1 VTLKNNEEFALDTIR
16 LTINGQEIETRK
28 GMTVLEAAQM
38 AGIYIPALCSH
49 PDLPSSREA
58 KADEFIYRGTELIKN
73 DNSTTEFEGCKLC
86 VVEIEGIDGLP
97 TACITEVAE
106 DMVVHTN
113 TPQVQEKRR
122 ENLKLILLEHPNIC
136 LTCDRKERCSPFDIC
151 LRSVKVTARCLLCP
165 QNSHCELQ
173 KVADYIDLE
182 EVILPYVPKEI
193 PLDKETPL
201 FDRDYNLCI
210 GCTRCVRVCQ
220 EGRGVKAL
228 GFVFQDGKVVVG
240 AKALTLKESGCK
252 FCGACAEVCPTGA
265 ITDRGIKF
273 DEREAKLVPC
283 RDACPAGIDIPR
295 YIRLIKEGKFAESV
309 AVIREKVPFPAT
321 LGYVCLHF
329 CEEKCR
335 HIELNESIAIRVLK
349 RFAAECDAGSWKQRT
364 KFAPSTGKRVAIVG
378 SGPAGLTA
386 AYYLTKL
393 GNSVTVFEALPVAGG
408 MLRVGIPEYRLPKE
422 IVEGEIEEIKSIGV
436 DIKTNTRIESL
447 NVLLEEGYDAI
458 LLTVGAHQGVKLPL
472 PGADLDGVLI
482 NTSFLK
488 DVSLGK
494 EVKIGK
500 RMVVLGGG
508 NVAFD
513 CARTALRLGA
523 TDVHIAC
530 LEPRDG
536 MLATPDE
543 IREGEAEGITI
554 HASHT
559 FTRIVGDD
567 GHITGIECLDVRSFG
582 FDSLGRLHVDTVASS
597 EHVLPADT
605 VIFAVGQV
613 PEIGLIEGVDGIKT
627 VRRRYL
633 EVDSVTLAT
642 GREGIFAAGDVVTG
656 TTSVIEAIAAGRRA
670 ATFIDR
676 YLGGSGDI
684 DEVLVDVEKAN
695 PYLEREEGFADR
707 QRLPMPCLPVEQ
719 RHGNFAKVELG
730 FDEAEAIGEA
740 ERCLQCDLR
749 FEISSPPPPPEKQP
763 QFSEKAIS
771 ELRCS

>member
-1 VTLKNNEEFALDTIR
+1 L
-16 LTINGQEIETRK
+16 
-28 GMTVLEAAQM
+28 
-38 AGIYIPALCSH
+38 
-49 PDLPSSREA
+49 
-58 KADEFIYRGTELIKN
+58 
-73 DNSTTEFEGCKLC
+73 
-86 VVEIEGIDGLP
+86 
-97 TACITEVAE
+97 
-106 DMVVHTN
+106 
-113 TPQVQEKRR
+113 
-122 ENLKLILLEHPNIC
+122 
-136 LTCDRKERCSPFDIC
+136 
-151 LRSVKVTARCLLCP
+151 
-165 QNSHCELQ
+165 
-173 KVADYIDLE
+173 
-182 EVILPYVPKEI
+182 
-193 PLDKETPL
+193 
-201 FDRDYNLCI
+201 
-210 GCTRCVRVCQ
+210 
-220 EGRGVKAL
+220 RGVDAL

-240 AKALTLKESGCK
+240 AKAPTLKESECK

-265 ITDRGIKF
+265 VTDRGIKF
-273 DEREAKLVPC
+273 DEREAKLIPC
-283 RDACPAGIDIPR
+283 RDACPAGIDVPR

-309 AVIREKVPFPAT
+309 AVIREKAPFPAT

-335 HIELNESIAIRVLK
+335 RGELNDSIAIRVLK
-349 RFAAECDAGSWKQRT
+349 RFAAERDPGLWKQRS

-408 MLRVGIPEYRLPKE
+408 MLRVGIPKYRLPKE
-422 IVEGEIEEIKSIGV
+422 VLEGEIEEIKSIGV
-436 DIKTNTRIESL
+436 DIKTNAKVESL
-447 NVLLEEGYDAI
+447 DVLLKEGYDAI
-458 LLTVGAHQGVKLPL
+458 LLTVGAHQGIKLPL
-472 PGADLDGVLI
+472 PGADLEGVLI

-488 DVSLGK
+488 DVSLGR

-500 RMVVLGGG
+500 RVVVLGGG

-530 LEPRDG
+530 LEPGDG

-543 IREGEAEGITI
+543 ISEGEAEGIII

-559 FTRIVGDD
+559 FTRIVGAD
-567 GHITGIECLDVRSFG
+567 GYVTGIECLDVRSFE
-582 FDSLGRLHVDTVASS
+582 FDSKGRLHVDTVAGS

-613 PEIGLIEGVDGIKT
+613 PEIGLTEGVDGIKT
-627 VRRRYL
+627 IRRRYL

-642 GREGIFAAGDVVTG
+642 GREGIFAAGDVITG

-684 DEVLVDVEKAN
+684 DEILVDVEEAN
-695 PYLEREEGFADR
+695 PYLGREEGFADR
-707 QRLPMPCLPVEQ
+707 QRLPVPCLPVEQ
-719 RHGNFAKVELG
+719 RPGNFDKVELG
-730 FDEAEAIGEA
+730 FDKAEATEEA

-749 FEISSPPPPPEKQP
+749 FTISEPVSPPIKARASGGEKVGV
-763 QFSEKAIS
+763 
-771 ELRCS
+771 